1 MSKTIKWVSS
11 LLLPFIGSVFFLLS
25 AMLIMP
31 NEKETLG
38 VIVLFNFGMGVTYT
52 ILELSGNKK
61 RVAGIL
67 AIDTKDPQKDVYRLE
82 VNSPLD
88 TLKGQKQVSFKVL
101 IDPPKT
107 HGV

>member
-1 MSKTIKWVSS
+1 MSKASKWASI
-11 LLLPFIGSVFFLLS
+11 LLLPFIGSVFFLVS
-25 AMLIMP
+25 VMLTMP

-38 VIVLFNFGMGVTYT
+38 VIVLFNFGMGATYA
-52 ILELSGNKK
+52 ILELSENKK

-88 TLKGQKQVSFKVL
+88 TLKGQKEVSFKVL